1 MEPGMLFWRTLTE
14 KSLSPKLVGKMRRF
28 RLTRGDGAVAFT
40 GELLACRRHADQED
54 APEYPG
60 ICHLLVLALFRTRK
74 GRFVVYYI
82 VDYTEDEHISGEHQY
97 VTLLSDFSE
106 VARFVAA
113 MSYVNAPDFREK
125 VLSDAQARLSPTA

>member
-1 MEPGMLFWRTLTE
+1 MFFWRTHTE
-14 KSLSPKLVGKMRRF
+14 KTLSRKLLGKERHF
-28 RLTRGDGAVAFT
+28 RLTRGNGVLSLT
-40 GELLACRRHADQED
+40 GELVAYHRHADQED